1 MRKTIAISVDF
12 IAIFCRKPLYR
23 KLTRKRFCFIILSQ
37 MERISIPFE
46 LRKMNSIFEAAGF
59 EAYLVGGALRDTI
72 MGKEA
77 HDWDVATS
85 AKPEDV
91 MRIFRRVIP
100 TGIKHGTVTV
110 LFMKR
115 QIEVTTFRTESE
127 YSDGRHPDKVQ
138 FASSVEE
145 DLSRRDF
152 TMNAMA
158 ASLRDG
164 RIVDPFCGRE
174 DIIARTIRTVGNA
187 HERFM
192 EDGLR
197 PIRAIRFASQLEF
210 SIEKSTFSDIFNAET
225 LEKVAGISAERFRD
239 EFCKILLSRRPSAG
253 LALLEQ
259 TGILRIF
266 VPELLEGR
274 GCVQRDSRGFHEFNV
289 LDHNFRAC
297 DGAPCDK
304 LNVRLAALFHDIAKP
319 RTKTVSE
326 DCGEI
331 HFYNHEC
338 AGEKISQDVMRRLKF
353 SNDTIQK
360 VSHLVREHM
369 FFYESSW
376 SDAAVRRFVRRV
388 GAENIDDLFDLRL
401 ADVCGMQGEN
411 QKESSAESR
420 LSNEGKS
427 LSELKG
433 RIEKVLSQNS
443 ALSLKDLAIDGNDL
457 IAIGMNPGKEI
468 GAALKELLEFV
479 TDSPEMNTRE
489 RLLEEAKRFR
499 AK

>member
-1 MRKTIAISVDF
+1 
-12 IAIFCRKPLYR
+12 
-23 KLTRKRFCFIILSQ
+23 
-37 MERISIPFE
+37 MEEISIPPE
-46 LRKMNSIFEAAGF
+46 LKKMNSFFEAAGF

-77 HDWDVATS
+77 HDWDVATN

-91 MRIFRRVIP
+91 TRIFRRVIP

-110 LFMKR
+110 HFMKR

-127 YSDGRHPDKVQ
+127 YSDGRHPDKIE
-138 FASSVEE
+138 FASSIEE

-164 RIVDPFCGRE
+164 RIVDPFCGRS
-174 DIIARTIRTVGNA
+174 DIEAKTIRTVGNA

-210 SIEKSTFSDIFNAET
+210 SIEKRTFKDIFEEET
-225 LEKVAGISAERFRD
+225 LEKIASISAERFRD
-239 EFCKILLSRRPSAG
+239 EFCKILLSRRPSVG
-253 LALLEQ
+253 LGLLEQ

-274 GCVQRDSRGFHEFNV
+274 GCVQRDSRGFHEFDV

-297 DGAPCDK
+297 NGAPCDK

-319 RTKTVSE
+319 RTKTVSQ
-326 DCGEI
+326 DCDEI
-331 HFYNHEC
+331 HFYNHDC
-338 AGEKISQDVMRRLKF
+338 AGERLSQEILRRLKF
-353 SNDTIQK
+353 PNDTVQK

-369 FFYESSW
+369 FFYESAW

-388 GAENIDDLFDLRL
+388 GAENIGDLFDLRL
-401 ADVCGMQGEN
+401 ADICGMRSED
-411 QKESSAESR
+411 SSDAESR
-420 LSNEGKS
+420 TSCENES

-443 ALSLKDLAIDGNDL
+443 ALSLKDLAIGGNDL
-457 IAIGMNPGKEI
+457 LAIGINPGKQI
-468 GAALKELLEFV
+468 GIALKELLEFV

-489 RLLEEAKRFR
+489 KLLEEAKRFLGE
-499 AK
+499 